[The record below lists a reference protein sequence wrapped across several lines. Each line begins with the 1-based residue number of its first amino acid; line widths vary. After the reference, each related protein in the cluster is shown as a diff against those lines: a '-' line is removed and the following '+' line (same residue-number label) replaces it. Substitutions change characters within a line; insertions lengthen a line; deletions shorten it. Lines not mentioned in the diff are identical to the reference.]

1 MSADGQT
8 ATPGWTLLQL
18 SDLPGGASPV
28 PIVPVPAPVP
38 VVPTPAPVIAP
49 TGFFDDFSQMPDGS
63 LPDGTKWAIAE
74 NNQDPTGGSAIYT
87 RDPAVVGVK
96 AGAGVNGSNALVFQ
110 VQAYNGTASQ
120 RTGAGANTITPAVGQ
135 YLSARITTFPEP
147 AGNDILWSWMRPGF
161 QQFSATSGTFTVVAK
176 FNPAPGYWPAI
187 WCYGTDKR
195 WPHGEIDLV
204 ENFGGSPRS
213 STDLN
218 FAYFNVFG
226 LQCAGDYNGAG
237 YEGSQ
242 TKMNASPAP
251 IGDGQFHTFQMKL
264 NAAYDQ
270 ISCSM
275 DGIPYQNSP
284 VTKAGWLAA
293 MKAQGHPNAI
303 WPYGPGTPLGI
314 VLNVCVGGP
323 NTIGGG
329 LVPFPSASQPLPVT
343 IMTIDSVS
351 WTIP

>member
-18 SDLPGGASPV
+18 SDLPGGV
-28 PIVPVPAPVP
+28 PPVP
-38 VVPTPAPVIAP
+38 VITPA
-49 TGFFDDFSQMPDGS
+49 TSFFDDFSQTADGS

-74 NNQDPTGGSAIYT
+74 NGNDPTGGSQIYT
-87 RDPAVVGVK
+87 RDPAVAGVK

-110 VQAYNGTASQ
+110 VQAYNGTPFQ
-120 RTGAGANTITPAVGQ
+120 RAGAGAATISPAVGQ

-147 AGNDILWSWMRPGF
+147 AGNDTLWSWMRPGF
-161 QQFSATSGTFTVVAK
+161 QQFSATYGTFEAVAK

-213 STDLN
+213 GTDLN

-242 TKMNASPAP
+242 PKMNASPAP
-251 IGDGQFHTFQMKL
+251 IGDGLFHTYRMTISPD
-264 NAAYDQ
+264 YSQ
-270 ISCSM
+270 ISFAM
-275 DGIPYQNSP
+275 DGVSYQNSP
-284 VTKAGWLAA
+284 VAKAGWLAA
-293 MKAQGHPNAI
+293 MKSKGWPNAI
-303 WPYGPGTPLGI
+303 WPYGPDTPLGI
-314 VLNVCVGGP
+314 VMNVCVGGP
-323 NTIGGG
+323 NTVGGG